1 MSQETFFLL
10 VFARMCISTISIF
23 VMLIVLVKFRKVQK
37 AAWNDRRLA
46 NFNYRQRGFTQAML
60 FSCCFTFA
68 FLVLPNVAAYCTKL
82 LKAENADLYNAYLK
96 LVSYTSTLDILV
108 IMLYRQGDIA
118 AEVLQR
124 FPFLLSFRIL
134 LQPLMKSK
142 VKIVEPKRAGE

>member
-1 MSQETFFLL
+1 LSEY
-10 VFARMCISTISIF
+10 A
-23 VMLIVLVKFRKVQK
+23 IV
-37 AAWNDRRLA
+37 A
-46 NFNYRQRGFTQAML
+46 
-60 FSCCFTFA
+60 A